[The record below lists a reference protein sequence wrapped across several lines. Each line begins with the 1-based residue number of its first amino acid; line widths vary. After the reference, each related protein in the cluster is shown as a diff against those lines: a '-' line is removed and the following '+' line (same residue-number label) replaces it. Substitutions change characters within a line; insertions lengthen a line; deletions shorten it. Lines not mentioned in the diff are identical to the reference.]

1 MPVRLRLPVSLLLCL
16 LPVAVCAQTAATP
29 PPAPSPGAGDEISR
43 WGLDVSVTPRW
54 TIPSFVINK
63 LAGSG
68 GGASISGSQW
78 SVGFVRGRST
88 SGDWGVSFVHEPVKD
103 GSSGYNGDT
112 TCGFSNGP
120 LPGGCFDTSGSAITQ
135 SVAISGVEIRKF
147 IPFHLIDRRVQVGV
161 EIAAGVGKLSGTLQK
176 TNNNVTSVGFNSAVG
191 LPIGSASTTVTTE
204 SVTAELPATVPL
216 MHFGFV
222 AAVLLHP
229 AVKVRWEVGY
239 LLPGAS
245 FARISATYLIGAH

>member
-1 MPVRLRLPVSLLLCL
+1 MPIRLRLPVSLVLCL
-16 LPVAVCAQTAATP
+16 LPAAARAQTAATP
-29 PPAPSPGAGDEISR
+29 APAPPPAAGDEISH
-43 WGLDVSVTPRW
+43 WGLDASVTPRW
-54 TIPSFVINK
+54 KIPSFTINEI
-63 LAGSG
+63 AGSG
-68 GGASISGSQW
+68 SGATISGSQW
-78 SVGFVRGRST
+78 SVGFVRGRIT

-103 GSSGYNGDT
+103 GSNGHNGDT

-120 LPGGCFDTSGSAITQ
+120 LPGGCFDTSGSVVTQGVAIT
-135 SVAISGVEIRKF
+135 GVEIRKF
-147 IPFHLIDRRVQVGV
+147 IPFHLIGRRVQVGV
-161 EIAAGVGKLSGTLQK
+161 EIAGGVGKLSGTLQK
-176 TNNNVTSVGFNSAVG
+176 TSNNVTSVGFNSAVG

-222 AAVLLHP
+222 AAVRLHP
-229 AVKVRWEVGY
+229 TVKVRWEVGY